1 MYLVTAVTVL
11 SLRCG
16 DESVDFYDFFFF
28 ADRGR
33 STSTEHN
40 NNVARSF
47 FHSKGGWNSPKV
59 PTSRQMAARRRCK
72 LAEHCPNSNAMYV

>member
-16 DESVDFYDFFFF
+16 VESVIFLWGFFF
-28 ADRGR
+28 AVCGR
-33 STSTEHN
+33 STSKEHN

-72 LAEHCPNSNAMYV
+72 LAEHCPNSYAMYV